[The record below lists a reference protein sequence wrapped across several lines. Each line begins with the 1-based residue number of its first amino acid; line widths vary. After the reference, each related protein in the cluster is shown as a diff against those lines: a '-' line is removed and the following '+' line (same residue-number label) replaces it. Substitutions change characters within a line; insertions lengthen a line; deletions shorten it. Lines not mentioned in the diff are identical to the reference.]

1 MIGSEP
7 EDRLLFFQEL
17 LSQGIDRPLF
27 FQKYCLEART
37 GAPFVQKSCR
47 EAQMGLLD
55 KKKCNGASVWATF
68 GLQTGDFYTL
78 YNVRAM

>member
-17 LSQGIDRPLF
+17 LSQGIDRPPF
-27 FQKYCLEART
+27 FQKYCIEAR
-37 GAPFVQKSCR
+37 ADVLFVQKSCR

-55 KKKCNGASVWATF
+55 KKECSGASVWATF

>member
-1 MIGSEP
+1 MG
-7 EDRLLFFQEL
+7 RLF
-17 LSQGIDRPLF
+17 S
-27 FQKYCLEART
+27 QKYCHEARA

-55 KKKCNGASVWATF
+55 KKECSGASVWATF